1 MLELRRLPSVRR
13 LDRPN
18 FFNQESGTHIMSSKR
33 FARIATLTAISAAC
47 AGLLSPAL
55 AASTP
60 AAAGAASGAV
70 VSSEGRLAVKFEKI
84 RLANGFEVILVE
96 DHRLPLV
103 AFNLWVHAGPQNEAK
118 GQTGFAHLFEHLL
131 FAGTKHIP
139 RGEADKIVEAAGGT
153 DSNGSTNFDRTNYFF
168 TLPSNQLELGLWIKS
183 DMLGYM
189 IDKVDAVAL
198 ANQQDVVRNERRQ
211 SVENR
216 PYGIVEEAV
225 YQALFPEGHPY
236 RATVI
241 GSHADIQ
248 SIKLEDVKAFSRTY
262 YRPNNATLVLAGD
275 FKPAEAKKLLQKYFG
290 TLKAGD
296 AVPPAHAAQPV
307 FTAEQRVKVTDRVE
321 LSRLNLA
328 WHTPAIFQPGDADL
342 DVAAYILGGGKAS
355 RLHKKLVYDT
365 QLAQTVQVAQE
376 SLALGSVFG
385 VEVVARPGKSL
396 DEIEALVDAQLAE
409 LLRNPP
415 SNEELQRALAAIETN
430 LLSRMEKVGTLA
442 DLLNHYNQMAGD
454 PDFVGKDLARY
465 RAVTPESVRA
475 AVIKYLD
482 KNKRVVVQAT
492 PGEKVL
498 AAEVPTPPMPTA
510 KAESLSAAERAQLNP
525 NEAWR
530 NKQPKAGKAL
540 ALSLPSGKRTVLA
553 NGLTLVH
560 VPKPGLPLVSASLI
574 VRAGQLN
581 NPADK
586 PGLASFTASMLQE
599 GTQTRSAQQL
609 ADEVANLGAQ
619 LTSAASLEDSRIELS
634 GLKSKFKQ
642 GLSLLA
648 DVAQNPA
655 FSEEELQRKKAA
667 RLAALAQQREN
678 PSAVA
683 AVIANQAVYGEGH
696 PLAFSALG
704 NEAAIKA
711 TDAAALRQFW
721 QQQYRPEQAALVIAG
736 DVSEAEAKE
745 LAESLFGAWKPAADA
760 RQTAPAAALPLAKSS
775 TARVILVDKPGA
787 PQTALAVVSA
797 GPKAQDPQAAAIQV
811 MNTALGGAFTSRINH
826 QLREVKGYTYGI
838 YSNFQMGRQFG
849 DFAIRGSVRT
859 DVTGEALKEL
869 FAEITAVRAQG
880 LKPEETERARN
891 AQLLTLPGLL
901 ATNHVVA
908 SSFAGFW
915 SRGFGEDYVAQLPA
929 RFAAVTPASVFQA
942 AKSHVD
948 ADGLIVVAVGDK
960 AKILPQLQ
968 AFGRKPLELR
978 DAEGQLI
985 KP

>member
-1 MLELRRLPSVRR
+1 
-13 LDRPN
+13 
-18 FFNQESGTHIMSSKR
+18 MSSKR
-33 FARIATLTAISAAC
+33 LVRIASLTAIGAAC

-55 AASTP
+55 AASAP
-60 AAAGAASGAV
+60 AAASGAV
-70 VSSEGRLAVKFEKI
+70 VSAEGRLAVKFEKI

-153 DSNGSTNFDRTNYFF
+153 DANGSTNFDRTNYFF

-275 FKPAEAKKLLQKYFG
+275 FKPAEAKQLLQKYFG
-290 TLKAGD
+290 TLKAGGP
-296 AVPPAHAAQPV
+296 VPPAQAAQPLI
-307 FTAEQRVKVTDRVE
+307 TAEKRVKVSDRIE

-342 DVAAYILGGGKAS
+342 DVAGYILGGGKAS
-355 RLHKKLVYDT
+355 RLHKKLVYET

-409 LLRNPP
+409 LVQTPP

-442 DLLNHYNQMAGD
+442 DLMNHYNQMAGD
-454 PDFVGKDLARY
+454 PGFVGQDLARY

-475 AVIKYLD
+475 AVIKYLG
-482 KNKRVVVQAT
+482 KQKRVVVQAT
-492 PGEKVL
+492 PGDKVL
-498 AAEVPTPPMPTA
+498 AAEVPTPPMPTG
-510 KAESLSAAERAQLNP
+510 KAPALSAAERAQLNP
-525 NEAWR
+525 NEPWR

-540 ALSLPSGKRTVLA
+540 ALSLPSGKRIALS

-581 NPADK
+581 NPAGQ
-586 PGLASFTASMLQE
+586 PGLAGFTASMLQE

-609 ADEVANLGAQ
+609 ADQIANLGAQ
-619 LTSAASLEDSRIELS
+619 LSSAASLEDSRIELS
-634 GLKSKFKQ
+634 SLKSNFRQ
-642 GLSLLA
+642 GLALLA
-648 DVAQNPA
+648 DVAQHPA

-667 RLAALAQQREN
+667 RLAALAQQREQ
-678 PSAVA
+678 PAAVA
-683 AVIANQAVYGEGH
+683 AVIANQAIYGEGH

-704 NEAAIKA
+704 NEAAIQA

-736 DVSEAEAKE
+736 DVSEAEARE
-745 LAESLFGAWKPAADA
+745 LAESLFGAWKPAAA
-760 RQTAPAAALPLAKSS
+760 AQVQAPAIPQAKPGA
-775 TARVILVDKPGA
+775 ARVIVVDKPGA

-797 GPKAQDPQAAAIQV
+797 GPLAKDPQAAAIQV
-811 MNTALGGAFTSRINH
+811 MNSALGGAFTSRINH

-838 YSNFQMGRQFG
+838 YSNYQMGRQVG

-859 DVTGEALKEL
+859 DVTGAALKDM
-869 FAEITAVRAQG
+869 FAEIAAVRAQG
-880 LKPEETERARN
+880 LQPAEVERARN

-908 SSFAGFW
+908 ASFAGFW

-929 RFAAVTPASVFQA
+929 RFAAVTPASVLQA
-942 AKSHVD
+942 AKTHVD
-948 ADGLIVVAVGDK
+948 AEGLIVVAVGDK

-978 DAEGQLI
+978 DAEGRLI